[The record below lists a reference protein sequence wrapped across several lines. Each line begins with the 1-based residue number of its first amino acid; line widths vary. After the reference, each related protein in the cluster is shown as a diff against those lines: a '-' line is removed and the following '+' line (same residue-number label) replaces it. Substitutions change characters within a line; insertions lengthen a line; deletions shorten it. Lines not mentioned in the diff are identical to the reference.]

1 MWVVVQESPERA
13 IASVAFRLS
22 LWLEAALM
30 EISQPY
36 VQVFCGSP
44 RLTSSACLAQPLVC
58 IPTSTRG
65 WYPSQRGKGPAE
77 SPLPTEVCSC
87 FTQVIP
93 DELLVSPFLLLSILI
108 MGEQQGRGRN
118 LLLWWLFF
126 C

>member
-65 WYPSQRGKGPAE
+65 WYPCQRGKGPAE
-77 SPLPTEVCSC
+77 SPLPTEEC
-87 FTQVIP
+87 
-93 DELLVSPFLLLSILI
+93 LLLLHP
-108 MGEQQGRGRN
+108 GDTR
-118 LLLWWLFF
+118 
-126 C
+126 